1 MKMDAVDLT
10 LFSWEDIPPTR
21 LRLARRILWAILP
34 PHTQTISIITY
45 LITQL

>member
-1 MKMDAVDLT
+1 MDAVDLT
-10 LFSWEDIPPTR
+10 LFTWEDIPPTR
-21 LRLARRILWAILP
+21 YTPGSQNIMGNFLP